1 MSAPYADSSTDAL
14 IEEFVRLSKQ
24 TRNIFTLPTPPAAT
38 PERTARLEEI
48 RAIGKE
54 LRTRGPI
61 EKLRQLLDHEDEDV
75 RAFAWLPFLPV
86 DEEWAHAAISSLGTG
101 LATRE
106 IVALCARAKRDP
118 PERPTLQEMSVEQLT
133 ARFEDAGMRRYATHL
148 MGNGREAWDVE
159 TSNRIMTEIGAVAD
173 ELKSRD
179 ALSALLPLLDH
190 QNVSVRNNAAACC
203 LPMAPE
209 RAVPVLEAIAA
220 GTDRI
225 EKRNASWALRL
236 WRERASAPVSP

>member
-24 TRNIFTLPTPPAAT
+24 TRNIFTLETPPAAT

-54 LRTRGPI
+54 LRTRGPV
-61 EKLRQLLDHEDEDV
+61 EKLRLLLDHEDEDV

-101 LATRE
+101 LATSE
-106 IVALCARAKRDP
+106 LVALFAKAKRDP
-118 PERPTLQEMSVEQLT
+118 PEHPTLQEMSVEQLA
-133 ARFEDAGMRRYATHL
+133 ARFEDAGMRRFATHF
-148 MGNGREAWDVE
+148 MGTGREAWDVE
-159 TSNRIMTEIGAVAD
+159 TSNRIMTEMGAVND

-190 QNVSVRNNAAACC
+190 KNIGVRNNAASCC
-203 LPMAPE
+203 LPIAPE
-209 RAVPVLEAIAA
+209 RAIPVLEAIAA
-220 GTDRI
+220 GTDPI
-225 EKRNASWALRL
+225 EKSNASWALRL
-236 WRERASAPVSP
+236 WRESASAPVSP

>member
-14 IEEFVRLSKQ
+14 IEEFVRLPRQ
-24 TRNIFTLPTPPAAT
+24 TRNIFTLETPPTAT
-38 PERTARLEEI
+38 PERMARLEEI

-54 LRTRGPI
+54 LRTRGPV
-61 EKLRQLLDHEDEDV
+61 EKLRLLLDHEDEDV

-106 IVALCARAKRDP
+106 LVALCAKAKRRP
-118 PERPTLQEMSVEQLT
+118 PKRPTLREMSVEQLV
-133 ARFEDAGMRRYATHL
+133 ARFEDAGMRRFATHF
-148 MGNGREAWDVE
+148 MGNGREAWDVA
-159 TSNRIMTEIGAVAD
+159 TSNRIMTELGAVAD
-173 ELKSRD
+173 ELRARD
-179 ALSALLPLLDH
+179 AISALLPLLDH
-190 QNVSVRNNAAACC
+190 QNVSVRNDVAACC
-203 LPMAPE
+203 LAIAPD

-225 EKRNASWALRL
+225 EQGNASYVLDR
-236 WRERASAPVSP
+236 WRESASGPVAP

>member
-1 MSAPYADSSTDAL
+1 MSAPYADSSVDAL
-14 IEEFVRLSKQ
+14 IEEFVRLSQQ
-24 TRNIFTLPTPPAAT
+24 TRNIFTLEAPPAAT

-54 LRTRGPI
+54 LRTRAPV
-61 EKLRQLLDHEDEDV
+61 EKLRLLLDHEDEDV

-106 IVALCARAKRDP
+106 LVALCAKAKRGP
-118 PERPTLQEMSVEQLT
+118 PEHPTLKEMSVEQLT
-133 ARFEDAGMRRYATHL
+133 ARFEDAGMRRFATHF
-148 MGNGREAWDVE
+148 MGGDREAWDVE
-159 TSNRIMTEIGAVAD
+159 TSNRIMTELGAVND
-173 ELKSRD
+173 ELESRD
-179 ALSALLPLLDH
+179 ALSALLPLLEH
-190 QNVSVRNNAAACC
+190 KNIAVRNNAASCC

-209 RAVPVLEAIAA
+209 RAIPVLEAIAA

-225 EKRNASWALRL
+225 EKSNASYVLGR
-236 WRERASAPVSP
+236 WRERASASVSR